1 MGRQGSSNIWS
12 QNKPQSVDSEKTK
25 IDGFLI
31 KGVITA
37 TKKQNKMRPREAV
50 QPNG

>member
-1 MGRQGSSNIWS
+1 MGRQGSNYIWS

-25 IDGFLI
+25 VDGFLI

-37 TKKQNKMRPREAV
+37 TKTQKKKKKNET
-50 QPNG
+50 